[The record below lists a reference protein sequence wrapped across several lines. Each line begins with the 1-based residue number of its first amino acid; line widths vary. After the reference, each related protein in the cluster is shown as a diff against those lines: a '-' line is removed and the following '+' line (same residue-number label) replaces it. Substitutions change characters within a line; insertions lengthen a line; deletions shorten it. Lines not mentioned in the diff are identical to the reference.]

1 MAKNVRYSLK
11 VLTGPNSNLT
21 VPLGLAPVTVG
32 SGRQDAV
39 RVSDHGILPE
49 HLKVFPNLDE
59 TDPDSEPEGW
69 GFAYVSGVQISNS
82 VNNAR
87 FGTIDEGI
95 TFDIGETRLEVLVTS
110 RDTMMS
116 NMGTVSKPSGTVTAV
131 ILGLFMVLTFGYIGW
146 LYYQQSQVTKPLPGY
161 IEIAQLLR
169 AADGRIEPVIDKCL
183 SAPINLSEDEEVHQ
197 VATDPSY
204 TFVLLREA
212 LDGSNQQSE
221 LRQTFVR
228 DLNDRF
234 QRAVLLHTTR
244 NFEGVRKE
252 LQSVVDRIPV
262 SPDNCVI
269 VRAVLSDLD
278 RLNRRNG

>member
-1 MAKNVRYSLK
+1 MVKNVRYSLK
-11 VLTGPNSNLT
+11 VLTGSNSNLT

-87 FGTIDEGI
+87 FGTIDEGM
-95 TFDIGETRLEVLVTS
+95 TFDIGETRLEVIVTS

-131 ILGLFMVLTFGYIGW
+131 ILGLFMVLTFGYVGW
-146 LYYQQSQVTKPLPGY
+146 FYYQQSQVTKPRPGY

-212 LDGSNQQSE
+212 LDGSSQQSE

-244 NFEGVRKE
+244 NFE
-252 LQSVVDRIPV
+252 
-262 SPDNCVI
+262 
-269 VRAVLSDLD
+269 
-278 RLNRRNG
+278 